1 FIKNL
6 FQIFFVLRKKNNQV
20 TFLHVFHHSIMPW
33 TWWFGV
39 KFAAGTL
46 KNTLAITLCF
56 ISIRSLSKGYCSGCF
71 FMPGFFNSRIFKI
84 QLLAKQLVQFIMI
97 TGHIGQIYIMD
108 DCPYQYPIFMFI
120 IWLYGSVFLVLFLH
134 FWYHAYT
141 KGQRLPKMARNGI
154 SKDQ

>member
-39 KFAAGTL
+39 KFAAGSGLGTFHAL
-46 KNTLAITLCF
+46 LNCIVHVVMYTYYGIC
-56 ISIRSLSKGYCSGCF
+56 SLGPAYHKYLWWKKY
-71 FMPGFFNSRIFKI
+71 MTTI
-84 QLLAKQLVQFIMI
+84 QLVQFIMI
-97 TGHIGQIYIMD
+97 TVHIGQIYVMD

-120 IWLYGSVFLVLFLH
+120 IWLYGSMFLVLFLH

-141 KGQRLPKMARNGI
+141 KGQRLPKMARNRI
-154 SKDQ
+154 HKDQ